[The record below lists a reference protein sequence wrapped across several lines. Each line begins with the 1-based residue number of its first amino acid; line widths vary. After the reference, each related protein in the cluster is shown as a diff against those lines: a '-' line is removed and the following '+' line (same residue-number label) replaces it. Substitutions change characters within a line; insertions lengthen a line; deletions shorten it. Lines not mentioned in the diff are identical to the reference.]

1 MPSQRIICKT
11 CAKRPLGEYPG
22 EWAKRVSGVALKDY
36 LCDQCNVDI
45 PKGAPC
51 VAESFGRDKTPHVP
65 WEHEFIKLEV
75 EPCPWI
81 LPSGR

>member
-1 MPSQRIICKT
+1 MPSHRIICKT
-11 CAKRPLGEYPG
+11 CARRPLGEYPG

-45 PKGAPC
+45 PMGTPC
-51 VAESFGRDKTPHVP
+51 VAESFGRTRTPHVP
-65 WEHEFIKLEV
+65 WERDYIKMEV
-75 EPCPWI
+75 EPCPWE